1 MAVAAWYA
9 GSGSGG
15 GNPYGMG
22 ATTVVCSLIL
32 MWWRIYLPPA
42 FAQASIMAGA
52 TFAIIIGY
60 SWDVHHIIQYGLP
73 GIGYVA
79 FWKRLVTVLIGFAA
93 ATIVQMF
100 PKPPSATRFVC
111 KTLANTVGS
120 LNDHYALLVSQWS
133 HSDRGAP
140 NPGAAAGAEKLT
152 FKVAETLL
160 DLRGAISLL
169 KVEISSTPFD
179 QKILFDAREYCNRIN
194 QCLGKLLVLSSTL
207 PRHFQ
212 DRLTNA
218 AGILDNGTVGNIMC
232 VLTIIESSLRT
243 GAPLPER
250 MPTPLV
256 QSCFV
261 TWFKNHGRLELKVD
275 LMKGED
281 YRRYCVAISSY
292 MTLLAMIDDL
302 VDALKGVLGESHVV
316 HNWEEAV

>member
-1 MAVAAWYA
+1 
-9 GSGSGG
+9 
-15 GNPYGMG
+15 
-22 ATTVVCSLIL
+22 
-32 MWWRIYLPPA
+32 
-42 FAQASIMAGA
+42 
-52 TFAIIIGY
+52 
-60 SWDVHHIIQYGLP
+60 
-73 GIGYVA
+73 
-79 FWKRLVTVLIGFAA
+79 
-93 ATIVQMF
+93 
-100 PKPPSATRFVC
+100 
-111 KTLANTVGS
+111 
-120 LNDHYALLVSQWS
+120 
-133 HSDRGAP
+133 
-140 NPGAAAGAEKLT
+140 
-152 FKVAETLL
+152 
-160 DLRGAISLL
+160 
-169 KVEISSTPFD
+169 VEISSTPFD

-218 AGILDNGTVGNIMC
+218 VGILDNGTVGNIMC